1 MAKNMAAFDPIAIAN
16 ATARCLLF
24 LLGFGIAVFACSTS
38 AHAMDTFC
46 PAVVQFMRSPG
57 TAEMPMDPKRPNVDN
72 DVQPEGS
79 PSDSFIYELASGRMN
94 TIQAASML
102 ADTDHG
108 WFQWIVQEV
117 GMHEVLKVDDTLHRS
132 VTRIQSPTLSVE
144 FPLAVMV
151 RHAWVIS
158 AKRLDG
164 LAATPNTVSDYTC
177 LPPAYGGRGN
187 ISDAQVVRGE
197 SYDSSNASPNPAPKP
212 DTDVAVARPIATPYS
227 MDCKDPVKVLV
238 GNNDNLIDVAI
249 YHSSGRTDVDRAAL
263 SAANASG
270 FTSAV
275 AYCQKVP
282 SASVFWSEFS
292 PR

>member
-1 MAKNMAAFDPIAIAN
+1 
-16 ATARCLLF
+16 
-24 LLGFGIAVFACSTS
+24 
-38 AHAMDTFC
+38 
-46 PAVVQFMRSPG
+46 
-57 TAEMPMDPKRPNVDN
+57 
-72 DVQPEGS
+72 
-79 PSDSFIYELASGRMN
+79 MN

-108 WFQWIVQEV
+108 WFQWNVQEV

-187 ISDAQVVRGE
+187 ISDAQVVRE
-197 SYDSSNASPNPAPKP
+197 QSYDSSNASPSPAPKP
-212 DTDVAVARPIATPYS
+212 DTDLAVARPIATPYS
-227 MDCKDPVKVLV
+227 MDCKDPFHPARETRVGQPAAVLSGPLTGQTRVGVKVLV
-238 GNNDNLIDVAI
+238 GNNDNLVDAAI

-275 AYCQKVP
+275 AYCQKLP